1 MLYLYILIW
10 LRFFFFLEI
19 EIVMV
24 FFNIK
29 DIILVVI
36 KDLECKEKLEWEENL
51 ECKECIL

>member
-10 LRFFFFLEI
+10 LRFFFFGNW
-19 EIVMV
+19 IVIMV

-36 KDLECKEKLEWEENL
+36 KDLECKEILEWEENL

>member
-19 EIVMV
+19 EIFMV

>member
-1 MLYLYILIW
+1 MIKI
-10 LRFFFFLEI
+10 FFFFGNW
-19 EIVMV
+19 IVIMV